1 MPWSSITPW
10 PRLSK
15 RWIPLSIGKISIPRI
30 SVRETN
36 CAIQWIVI
44 YPVDSAIHLLINWR
58 LMVISIKFSLVITK
72 IHLPKM
78 ATKINDMNTWI
89 FLIIN
94 QRKTAAWLAQLGEQQ
109 IVHFAPT
116 VDSSIISSKTYNF
129 TFLDYF
135 TPYQNKLDLVGP
147 VEHNIHIC
155 MIQRCYCKHS
165 WLHKHLGTGIHLN
178 LQN

>member
-15 RWIPLSIGKISIPRI
+15 RWIPLSIGKITIPRI

-78 ATKINDMNTWI
+78 VTKKLMTWTHE
-89 FLIIN
+89 LTSYRHKRYAVDPVHQN
-94 QRKTAAWLAQLGEQQ
+94 QQQ
-109 IVHFAPT
+109 IR
-116 VDSSIISSKTYNF
+116 
-129 TFLDYF
+129 LD
-135 TPYQNKLDLVGP
+135 
-147 VEHNIHIC
+147 IHIGTS
-155 MIQRCYCKHS
+155 QRYYYKHDC
-165 WLHKHLGTGIHLN
+165 LHKHLGTGIHQN
-178 LQN
+178 LRQLHRKFFSIVYKSLKVV